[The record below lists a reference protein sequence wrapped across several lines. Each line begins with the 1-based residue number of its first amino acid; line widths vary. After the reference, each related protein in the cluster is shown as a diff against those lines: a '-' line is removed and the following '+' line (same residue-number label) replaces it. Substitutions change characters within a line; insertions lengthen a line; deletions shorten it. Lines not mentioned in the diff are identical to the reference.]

1 MRSSDWSSDVCSSDL
16 PDHPQGRCGVRR
28 AVRRRPTSGGRRD
41 GPQLVARRAQPRRLP
56 LPDHGARAK
65 EWHWPQA
72 LRGVRN
78 SAAAQVSAR
87 DRPALRTV
95 RPPPPR
101 PRPGAVDA
109 LMDARASET
118 SPAAPEFDLELR
130 GKTRR
135 SIGWTI
141 TRTLSD
147 QLFSF
152 TVFVVLA
159 QLLTREE
166 IGIFAMA
173 YVFAEIGRIVATSGL
188 SQLIARAERIEPK
201 LVDTVFWTNQIGR
214 AHV

>member
-1 MRSSDWSSDVCSSDL
+1 MFSCCFVL
-16 PDHPQGRCGVRR
+16 II
-28 AVRRRPTSGGRRD
+28 RRP
-41 GPQLVARRAQPRRLP
+41 PRATRTDTLFPYTTLFRS
-56 LPDHGARAK
+56 DHGARSK

-152 TVFVVLA
+152 TFFVVLA
-159 QLLTREE
+159 LLLPRQES
-166 IGIFAMA
+166 GLFAMTT
-173 YVFAEIGRIVATSGL
+173 EERLSG
-188 SQLIARAERIEPK
+188 K
-201 LVDTVFWTNQIGR
+201 GGG
-214 AHV
+214 

>member
-1 MRSSDWSSDVCSSDL
+1 MFSCCFVL
-16 PDHPQGRCGVRR
+16 II
-28 AVRRRPTSGGRRD
+28 RRP
-41 GPQLVARRAQPRRLP
+41 PRATRTDTLFPYTTLFRS
-56 LPDHGARAK
+56 DHGARSK

-109 LMDARASET
+109 LMDARARET
-118 SPAAPEFDLELR
+118 SPAAPEFDLDLR

-141 TRTLSD
+141 KRTLSRSEEHTSE
-147 QLFSF
+147 LPSLMRSSYSVFSMTKTTNYCF
-152 TVFVVLA
+152 SIHKSAYTLYI
-159 QLLTREE
+159 LLGT
-166 IGIFAMA
+166 
-173 YVFAEIGRIVATSGL
+173 YY
-188 SQLIARAERIEPK
+188 
-201 LVDTVFWTNQIGR
+201 
-214 AHV
+214 